1 AAAQRRGDRHGGAA
15 VQRRP
20 HGQGVRAALLPAG
33 QRARPA
39 ARRRGRLAAPGR
51 VARPRRA
58 RLAGG
63 RGRGRA
69 RVARGRAGGRP
80 GGGHRDR
87 EGAGLVAGG
96 AGRRGRLQ
104 PFRRRAAA
112 RPARGA
118 DARRPRCGR
127 GVPVPRRV
135 RAGAVGPSG
144 VRRAR
149 PPRQRP
155 AGAPAGRARGD
166 VGGLRSGM
174 AVTREEALALMEE
187 WTQSE
192 SLRKHMLAVEAAVAA
207 YARKLGGDEVTW
219 SVAALLHDFDY
230 ERYPIADG
238 GQEGHP
244 FVGVAHLRELGYPQ
258 EVLDAILG
266 HADFSGVPRESLLA
280 KVLYACDEITGL
292 ITAAVLVR
300 PDKDI
305 RNLELDSV
313 KRKFKDK
320 AFARGVTRDDVRRG
334 AEELGVDLWEHVGFV
349 LEAMKANAE
358 ALGLDGRL
366 AAA

>member
-1 AAAQRRGDRHGGAA
+1 
-15 VQRRP
+15 
-20 HGQGVRAALLPAG
+20 
-33 QRARPA
+33 
-39 ARRRGRLAAPGR
+39 
-51 VARPRRA
+51 
-58 RLAGG
+58 
-63 RGRGRA
+63 
-69 RVARGRAGGRP
+69 
-80 GGGHRDR
+80 
-87 EGAGLVAGG
+87 
-96 AGRRGRLQ
+96 
-104 PFRRRAAA
+104 
-112 RPARGA
+112 
-118 DARRPRCGR
+118 
-127 GVPVPRRV
+127 
-135 RAGAVGPSG
+135 
-144 VRRAR
+144 
-149 PPRQRP
+149 
-155 AGAPAGRARGD
+155 
-166 VGGLRSGM
+166 M
-174 AVTREEALALMEE
+174 AVSREEALALMEE
-187 WTQSE
+187 WTQGE
-192 SLRKHMLAVEAAVAA
+192 SLRKHMLAVETAVRA
-207 YARKLGGDEVTW
+207 YARKLGGDEELW

-230 ERYPIADG
+230 ERHPIADDR
-238 GQEGHP
+238 QQGHP

-320 AFARGVTRDDVRRG
+320 AFARGVNRDDVRRG